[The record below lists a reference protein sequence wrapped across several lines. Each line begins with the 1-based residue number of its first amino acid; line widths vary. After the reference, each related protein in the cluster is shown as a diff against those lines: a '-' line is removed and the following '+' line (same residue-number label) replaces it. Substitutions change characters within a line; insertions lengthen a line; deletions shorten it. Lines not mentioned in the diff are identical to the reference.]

1 MTEQTCDR
9 NDCYDVTGFPEDT
22 LVTFCAPDIYGDM
35 REQTWTL
42 YQLLEIQQGNRIL
55 LKGPETGKY
64 ATILRMVDTE
74 FTEPVNP
81 NVWEIH
87 MSNGKSWLCAEN
99 HQVLSLYDRKSP
111 YQALYAAQ
119 YCTPDG
125 GVVNRVKRVRQYKYK
140 ARFWMHIITED
151 DVPFVLNDTG
161 ILHFSSQ
168 KKVV

>member
-22 LVTFCAPDIYGDM
+22 MVTWYAPEMHGDWRATTWPMIKVMELVYSQRIYL
-35 REQTWTL
+35 R
-42 YQLLEIQQGNRIL
+42 
-55 LKGPETGKY
+55 GPTTDQY
-64 ATILRMVDTE
+64 ALITRMVDTE

-119 YCTPDG
+119 YCTQNG
-125 GVVNRVKRVRQYKYK
+125 GVVNRVKRVRQYKFK
-140 ARFWMHIITED
+140 AKFWMHIITQDE
-151 DVPFVLNDTG
+151 VPFILNDTD